1 MTYLIDLTLR
11 LRITADMLP
20 RERGHDA
27 VDGVMRE
34 AATALDRLMLV
45 SEIAEAFARSVFQN
59 GAMPSDESARQ
70 LQDIARAVL
79 SDQRGGNGEGRE

>member
-45 SEIAEAFARSVFQN
+45 SEIAEAFSRSVFQN
-59 GAMPSDESARQ
+59 GAMPSDENARQ
-70 LQDIARAVL
+70 LQHLASAALIN
-79 SDQRGGNGEGRE
+79 SKSGE